1 MEFIWW
7 NSIPTGIFL
16 IKWDQVIGGTVYLK
30 HPEELAIPENVI
42 QQIQISHNFAESYII
57 TEEKDWNSVSFYNPE
72 KEIVIV
78 LVLDKYD
85 EGNDYLI
92 VLEEFNKELDKYS
105 DEKDLKVQ
113 LKRIFQFSLNVFRT
127 RDEVIAK
134 LSNEVAQLK
143 MRVYDLEKK
152 FERAIQ
158 SDHLKVKSR
167 ILFLLAMYDELSF
180 KEIQKQVKT
189 SKRWLENVLHNL
201 IKNKIVE
208 YDNQNDTYYLNF
220 WNGW

>member
-1 MEFIWW
+1 
-7 NSIPTGIFL
+7 
-16 IKWDQVIGGTVYLK
+16 VIGGTVYLK
-30 HPEELAIPENVI
+30 YPEGLEIPENII

-92 VLEEFNKELDKYS
+92 VLEEFNKELNKYPN
-105 DEKDLKVQ
+105 EEDLKVQ
-113 LKRIFQFSLNVFRT
+113 LKSIFQFSLEVFRT

-134 LSNEVAQLK
+134 LSNEVAHLK

-152 FERAIQ
+152 FERAIK

-167 ILFLLAMYDELSF
+167 ILFLLAMHEDLTF
-180 KEIQKQVKT
+180 KEIKKQAKT
-189 SKRWLENVLHNL
+189 SKRWLETVLQNL
-201 IKNKIVE
+201 VKNKIVE
-208 YDNQNDTYYLNF
+208 YDSENDTYYLNF
-220 WNGW
+220 

>member
-1 MEFIWW
+1 M
-7 NSIPTGIFL
+7 
-16 IKWDQVIGGTVYLK
+16 YLK
-30 HPEELAIPENVI
+30 YPEELEIPENII

-92 VLEEFNKELDKYS
+92 VLEEFNKELNKYPNV
-105 DEKDLKVQ
+105 EDLKVQ
-113 LKRIFQFSLNVFRT
+113 LKSIFQFSLEVFRT

-134 LSNEVAQLK
+134 LSNEVAHLK

-152 FERAIQ
+152 FERALK

-167 ILFLLAMYDELSF
+167 ILFLLSMHDELTF
-180 KEIQKQVKT
+180 NDIRNQVKT
-189 SKRWLENVLHNL
+189 SRRWLENVLESL
-201 IKNKIVE
+201 VKNKIVE
-208 YDNQNDTYYLNF
+208 YDSDNDTYYLNF
-220 WNGW
+220 

>member
-1 MEFIWW
+1 
-7 NSIPTGIFL
+7 
-16 IKWDQVIGGTVYLK
+16 VIGGTVYLK
-30 HPEELAIPENVI
+30 YPEDLEISENVI

-92 VLEEFNKELDKYS
+92 VLEEFNKELDSYPNE
-105 DEKDLKVQ
+105 DDLKAQ

-134 LSNEVAQLK
+134 LSNEVAHLK
-143 MRVYDLEKK
+143 MKVYDLEKK
-152 FERAIQ
+152 FERTIN

-167 ILFLLAMYDELSF
+167 ILFLLAMNDDLTF
-180 KEIQKQVKT
+180 NEIKKQVKT
-189 SKRWLENVLHNL
+189 SNRWLENVLDNL
-201 IKNKIVE
+201 LKNKIVE
-208 YDNQNDTYYLNF
+208 YDSNNDTYFLNF
-220 WNGW
+220 